1 MDILYTRL
9 KSEFISRINKAE
21 AHTDLYSSILNA
33 ADMNHLCM
41 VLKNNFWWFIN
52 NRVLTTDFI
61 DHYRS
66 YFSKYGINAN
76 VSVEDGFLLCDR
88 AYATAHG
95 NATVAAY
102 GNAIV
107 EATDTVTVRAFN
119 CARVIASGNAKVEAM
134 NSAMVYACACA
145 TVIAYSSSI
154 VKAHGNV
161 RVKSYQNAVVIA
173 SKGVE
178 VEAHDEVCCITDATP
193 ICNLSDRSICF
204 DRSSSRIYYADSDM
218 VFLER

>member
-1 MDILYTRL
+1 MDILFTEL
-9 KSEFISRINKAE
+9 KSEFIGRINKAE
-21 AHTDLYSSILNA
+21 AQTDLYSSILNA
-33 ADMNHLCM
+33 ADMNNLCR
-41 VLKNNFWWFIN
+41 VLKNNFWWFTN
-52 NRVLTTDFI
+52 SRVLTTDFI
-61 DHYRS
+61 NRYNS

-76 VSVEDGFLLCDR
+76 VSVKDGYLLCDR
-88 AYATAHG
+88 GYVTAYG

-102 GNAIV
+102 RNAIV

-119 CARVIASGNAKVEAM
+119 SARVIASGSAKVEAM
-134 NSAMVYACACA
+134 NFAMVDACACA
-145 TVIAYSSSI
+145 TIIARQSSI
-154 VKAHGNV
+154 VSAHGNV
-161 RVKSYQNAVVIA
+161 RVKSYLNAVVIA

-178 VEAHDEVCCITDATP
+178 VEAHGQACCITDSTP